1 MKKERIKRVFL
12 VFLSA
17 LIVAIETGI
26 FTYTWFTSYE
36 HIGSNYF
43 VRGNI
48 IVIGLYALFVFF
60 FYNIYGGFK
69 ISQLRTFEML
79 CSQIIS
85 IVFANGITYLQLSLI
100 GRWEFLSNLRPMVN
114 MTLVQIGV
122 IIVFVLFTRWFYIKF
137 FPPRD
142 ILVIYGKY
150 SPDNIIR
157 KFSTRSD
164 KYNIQETISIDEDI
178 EVIKEKIL
186 EFNNV
191 MLADIPAELRNIFLK
206 YCFANNIR
214 CYMVPKLSDIMIRA
228 TKEINLF
235 DTAVL
240 LARNK
245 GLNLEQQIVKRAF
258 DIICSIIAIIISS
271 PLMLIFAI
279 LIKAYDG
286 GPVIFKQD
294 RLTIN
299 GKIFEVYKFRSMRVE
314 KENDEHHLTRKDD
327 DRITPVGKFLRT
339 CHLDELPQ
347 LFNILKGDM
356 SFVGP
361 RPECPEIAKQYTQ
374 IVPEFDFRLKV
385 KGGLTGFA
393 QVYGKYNTTPYD
405 KLKLDLEYIENYS
418 IFLDLKL
425 MMLTFKI
432 LFNKEN
438 TEGIEDW
445 QITAATQENLDNLEN
460 SNIK

>member
-1 MKKERIKRVFL
+1 MKKERIKRLFL

-17 LIVAIETGI
+17 LIIAIETGI
-26 FTYTWFTSYE
+26 FAYTWFTSYAD
-36 HIGSNYF
+36 IGSNYF

-48 IVIGLYALFVFF
+48 IVIGLYVLFVFF

-85 IVFANGITYLQLSLI
+85 IVFANGITYLQLCLI
-100 GRWEFLSNLRPMVN
+100 GRWEFLSNLKPIIN
-114 MTLVQIGV
+114 MTVVQICV
-122 IIVFVLFTRWFYIKF
+122 IVVFVFFTRWFYVKF

-150 SPDNIIR
+150 NPENIIR
-157 KFSTRSD
+157 KFSSRAD
-164 KYNIQETISIDEDI
+164 KYNIQETISIDEDFDY
-178 EVIKEKIL
+178 IKERIL

-191 MLADIPAELRNIFLK
+191 MLADIPAETRNIFLK
-206 YCFANNIR
+206 YCFSKNIR
-214 CYMVPKLSDIMIRA
+214 CYIIPKISDIMIRA

-235 DTAVL
+235 DTTVY

-245 GLNLEQQIVKRAF
+245 GLHLEQQFAKRIF
-258 DIICSIIAIIISS
+258 DIVLSIIAIVISS
-271 PLMLIFAI
+271 PFMFVFSA

-286 GPVIFKQD
+286 GPVIFTQD
-294 RLTIN
+294 RLTKD
-299 GKIFEVYKFRSMRVE
+299 GKVFKVYKFRSMRVE
-314 KENDEHHLTRKDD
+314 QGNEEHHLTRKDD
-327 DRITPVGKFLRT
+327 DRITPIGNFLRKV
-339 CHLDELPQ
+339 HMDELPQ
-347 LFNILKGDM
+347 LFNILKGEM

-361 RPECPEIAKQYTQ
+361 RPECPEIAKQYTE

-385 KGGLTGFA
+385 KAGLTGFA

-418 IFLDLKL
+418 IFLDFKL
-425 MMLTFKI
+425 MLLTFKI

-445 QITAATQENLDNLEN
+445 QMTAATQENLDNLQN
-460 SNIK
+460 SSKK